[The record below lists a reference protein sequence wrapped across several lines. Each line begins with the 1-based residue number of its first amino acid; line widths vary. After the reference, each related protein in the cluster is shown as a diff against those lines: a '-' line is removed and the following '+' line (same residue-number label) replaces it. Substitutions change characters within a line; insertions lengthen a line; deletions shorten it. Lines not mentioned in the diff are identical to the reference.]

1 MKKGEIW
8 IIEFPASNGHEQRGL
23 RPAIIAADTPTGIIS
38 AIPCTGNLQ
47 ALRFPF
53 TLRIEPSKV
62 NGFDA
67 PTVALLL
74 QLCAI
79 DRNRCVKRIGTVEP
93 ETIRRINRLLR
104 TFLGL

>member
-1 MKKGEIW
+1 MKKGDVW
-8 IIEFPASNGHEQRGL
+8 IVEFPSANGHEQRGL
-23 RPAIIAADTPTGIIS
+23 RPAIIVADTAAGVAS

-53 TLRIEPSKV
+53 TLRIEPSES

-74 QLCAI
+74 QLCAV
-79 DRNRCVKRIGTVEP
+79 DRRRCVKKVGVLEP
-93 ETIRRINRLLR
+93 ETIRKINRLLK
-104 TFLGL
+104 TFFGI